1 APVRGAG
8 GDGDRDAGGG
18 DARGRS
24 RRAGPPRAGR
34 TAHSSPRRGRRTD
47 RERDAAGG
55 GRAMKPARWPR
66 EDALRER
73 LLHVDRRAG
82 TLQDAHIADL
92 PRLLRAGDLLVVNDA
107 ATLPASLQGRA
118 PGGSPVEVRLVAELP
133 DGPFRAVLF
142 GPGDWRT
149 PTEHR
154 APPPPFRHGQPP
166 PCAAPPATVDAT

>member
-1 APVRGAG
+1 GGEGHGAACCGAG
-8 GDGDRDAGGG
+8 RS
-18 DARGRS
+18 RS
-24 RRAGPPRAGR
+24 RRAGPRGAGGA
-34 TAHSSPRRGRRTD
+34 AHRSPRRGRRTD
-47 RERDAAGG
+47 RERDAARG

-73 LLHVDRRAG
+73 LLHVDPRAG

-118 PGGSPVEVRLVAELP
+118 PGGSPIEVRLVAERP
-133 DGPFRAVLF
+133 DGAFRAVLF